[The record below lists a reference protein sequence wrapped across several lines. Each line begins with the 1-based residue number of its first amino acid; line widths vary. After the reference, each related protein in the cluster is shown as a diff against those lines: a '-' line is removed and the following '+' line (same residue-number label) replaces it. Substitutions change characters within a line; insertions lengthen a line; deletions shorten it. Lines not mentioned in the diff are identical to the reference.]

1 LDFEGPHSLPYYAS
15 DGRFSH
21 LRDAALAKLRSV
33 TNPWSTSATTH
44 IAQQVQQASTAAEAQ
59 EIVTTGL
66 RDKLGAIL
74 MLPAE
79 VMLAQQ
85 LATTSVTT
93 MGLNSLNA
101 IELRNWIGKELEAHL
116 QVLEPLTSGD
126 LKDLA
131 ALVLWKARI
140 KVVWSRQDIY

>member
-1 LDFEGPHSLPYYAS
+1 MG
-15 DGRFSH
+15 
-21 LRDAALAKLRSV
+21 
-33 TNPWSTSATTH
+33 

-59 EIVTTGL
+59 EMVTTGL

-85 LATTSVTT
+85 LATTSITT
-93 MGLNSLNA
+93 MGLDSLDT

-116 QVLEPLTSGD
+116 QVLELLMSGG
-126 LKDLA
+126 LKYLA